1 MRPVNAMLARARLQ
15 DVPRRRGLRLRSGT
29 RALFAL
35 APLALAGLVLPPEGP
50 SLAERAWRV
59 AERALMAEPALPVR
73 TIAVRG
79 AVRTDLGELRRLLA
93 PFYGKDILEVDIGQA
108 ERLLHSLP
116 WVADAEVRRL
126 LPDRLEVEIEERTP
140 TALWRGPDGLHLL
153 DEGGRPIPV
162 ADPTAF
168 AHLPRLAGAGA
179 PAAWPALVAVLADFP
194 TVAERLVGAVRVGER
209 RWNLQ
214 LRDGIE
220 VRLPE
225 RDVRAALG
233 RLAAAQRRHR
243 LLERA
248 VRAVDLRHGG
258 WIAVQP
264 DLPVEAAAGRVR
276 S

>member
-15 DVPRRRGLRLRSGT
+15 DAPPRRGGRLRRGT

-35 APLALAGLVLPPEGP
+35 APLALAGFVLPPEGP
-50 SLAERAWRV
+50 SLAERAWRA
-59 AERALMAEPALPVR
+59 AERTLMAEPALPVR

-79 AVRTDLGELRRLLA
+79 AMRTDTAELRRLLA

-126 LPDRLEVEIEERTP
+126 LPDLLEVEIEERIP
-140 TALWRGPDGLHLL
+140 TALWQGPDGLRLL
-153 DEGGRPIPV
+153 DEEGRSIPV
-162 ADPTAF
+162 ADPAAF

-179 PAAWPALVAVLADFP
+179 PAAWPALVAVLADYP
-194 TVAERLVGAVRVGER
+194 AVAGRLVGAVRVGER

-214 LRDGIE
+214 LREGIE

-225 RDVRAALG
+225 RDVRAALA
-233 RLAAAQRRHR
+233 RLAEVQRRHR

-248 VRAVDLRHGG
+248 VRAVDLRHGD
-258 WIAVQP
+258 WIVVSP